1 MKIVSCYSI
10 NNFNFLLKSESIKFS
25 YEINN
30 YCIHIIYSWNI
41 FRGSILETKIN
52 IKAISLDF

>member
-30 YCIHIIYSWNI
+30 YCIYIIYSWNV

-52 IKAISLDF
+52 VKAISLDF